1 MVIVVVKIRSV
12 SFKYRAKHDAE
23 PLVNVQDSARGMTPL
38 HFACSD
44 NNRELVELLLKKR
57 ADPNIR

>member
-1 MVIVVVKIRSV
+1 MRSV
-12 SFKYRAKHDAE
+12 SLMSYKYRAKHDAK

-44 NNRELVELLLKKR
+44 NNKELVELLLK
-57 ADPNIR
+57 AGGDPNAR